1 MLIYGALSGLLYSIE
16 LLSKGKIIKM
26 EEQQMAKTVNQVI
39 RSHNNEKI
47 KLTVGTDDNFIYL
60 EGSKKSLKWL
70 AEIIDAY
77 AEQPFADDYWIQPKG
92 AGNSYFTRKSTHG
105 IYMLNTDLV
114 KPKQKKQNK
123 KVDKNH
129 NQSSLPE

>member
-1 MLIYGALSGLLYSIE
+1 
-16 LLSKGKIIKM
+16 
-26 EEQQMAKTVNQVI
+26 MAKTVNQVI

-77 AEQPFADDYWIQPKG
+77 AEQPFADDYWIRPKG

-129 NQSSLPE
+129 NQLSLPE

>member
-1 MLIYGALSGLLYSIE
+1 MLMCDALSGLLYNIK
-16 LLSKGKIIKM
+16 LLSKGKTIKM
-26 EEQQMAKTVNQVI
+26 EEQQMTKTVNQVI
-39 RSHNNEKI
+39 GSHENEKI
-47 KLTVGTDDNFIYL
+47 KLAVRTDDDFIYL

-77 AEQPFADDYWIQPKG
+77 AEQPFADDYWMHPKD
-92 AGNSYFTRKSTHG
+92 AGSKYFTKMATHG